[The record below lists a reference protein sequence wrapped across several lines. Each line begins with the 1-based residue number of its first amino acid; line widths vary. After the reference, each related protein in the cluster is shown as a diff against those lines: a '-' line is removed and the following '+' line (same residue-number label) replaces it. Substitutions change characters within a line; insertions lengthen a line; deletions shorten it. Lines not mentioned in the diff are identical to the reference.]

1 MATITSTISTFAAF
15 APIEPMK
22 QSDLN
27 EAGIKK
33 CRDILRTRDANKN
46 EYDKKIFFAVVR
58 EYISMQFRIHNLWN
72 PETQDHWEEFD
83 VEIIFSTLLR
93 V

>member
-1 MATITSTISTFAAF
+1 MATLTPTASSTTTNTISTFAAF

-27 EAGIKK
+27 EAGIKR

-46 EYDKKIFFAVVR
+46 EYDKKNVCCRAR
-58 EYISMQFRIHNLWN
+58 LYINAISY
-72 PETQDHWEEFD
+72 P
-83 VEIIFSTLLR
+83 
-93 V
+93 